1 MHYILIKYLLRSK
14 LLSYSFLWII
24 DFNSLHSLRSV
35 HTLCVDERS
44 GTPFCWPLVTLYP
57 CFGML
62 TEHSGCVEA
71 IWWVNEWMEGHQ
83 AELPLVLRNNYTP
96 FQLMGWFVSAM
107 VATAQL
113 IPSQAES
120 AKLKLLRHR
129 DVSSQSDYVP
139 FTIYYLMPK
148 YAPLMSMTFYL
159 RAHKQVHR
167 V

>member
-1 MHYILIKYLLRSK
+1 MHYILIKYLLHCK
-14 LLSYSFLWII
+14 LLSYSFLWIT

-44 GTPFCWPLVTLYP
+44 GTPFYGTLVTLYP
-57 CFGML
+57 CFGKL
-62 TEHSGCVEA
+62 TEHSGCVEV
-71 IWWVNEWMEGHQ
+71 IWWVNEWMEHQ
-83 AELPLVLRNNYTP
+83 AELPLVLRNDYTP

-107 VATAQL
+107 VSTAQL

>member
-1 MHYILIKYLLRSK
+1 MYLILIKYLLHGK
-14 LLSYSFLWII
+14 LLLYSFLWII
-24 DFNSLHSLRSV
+24 DFKSLYSLRSV
-35 HTLCVDERS
+35 HTLCVDQRS

-62 TEHSGCVEA
+62 TEHSGCVED
-71 IWWVNEWMEGHQ
+71 IWWVNEWMENQ
-83 AELPLVLRNNYTP
+83 AGLPLVLRNDYMA
-96 FQLMGWFVSAM
+96 FQLKGWFVSAM
-107 VATAQL
+107 VSTAQL

-148 YAPLMSMTFYL
+148 YAPLMSMTFAYT
-159 RAHKQVHR
+159 
-167 V
+167 